1 MRLFLVTTLVLSF
14 FLATF
19 AMAADKIVF
28 VTDVVPL
35 VEPSI
40 SVKAYLT
47 TLGFT
52 VEEHAQ
58 TEAQPVNVTGAVGV
72 FIFEAVGSAN
82 ITSLYNKVAIPVVTS
97 EAYILDDWKVTKQTA
112 FDTTAGTL
120 VTILD
125 PANPIAGGLKGD
137 VKISTVDAAIGSSA
151 SFDVDF
157 KAVAKATAS
166 GFTCLATFEKG
177 IKDLDGVALPA
188 RRAFIGYQAALV
200 PTLTKEGWTL
210 LGNTVLW
217 ALGRL
222 GTSAV
227 DHTQKLSL
235 TWGGVKTL
243 K

>member
-1 MRLFLVTTLVLSF
+1 MRLFLLTTLALLV

-19 AMAADKIVF
+19 AMAADKIVLI
-28 VTDVVPL
+28 TDVVPL

-40 SVKAYLT
+40 SIKTHLT
-47 TLGFT
+47 ALGFT

-58 TEAQPVNVTGAVGV
+58 TEVQPVPLTGAAGV
-72 FIFEAVGSAN
+72 FIHEAIGSAS
-82 ITSLYNKVAIPVVTS
+82 ITSLYNKVAIPIINT

-112 FDTTAGTL
+112 FDVTDGTL

-125 PANPIAGGLKGD
+125 PNNAIAGGLKGD
-137 VKISTVDAAIGSSA
+137 VKISTVAAAIGSSA

-188 RRAFIGYQAALV
+188 RRAYIGYQNVLV
-200 PTLTKEGWTL
+200 PTLTREGWTL
-210 LGNTVLW
+210 LENTVLW

-222 GTSAV
+222 GTTAV
-227 DHTQKLSL
+227 EPTRKLSL
-235 TWGGVKTL
+235 TWGSIKN
-243 K
+243 